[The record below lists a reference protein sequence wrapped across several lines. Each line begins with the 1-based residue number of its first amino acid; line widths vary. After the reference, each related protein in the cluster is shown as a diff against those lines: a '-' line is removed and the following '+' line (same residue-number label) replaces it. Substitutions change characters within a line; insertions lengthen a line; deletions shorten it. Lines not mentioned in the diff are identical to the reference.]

1 MREVPLKSFDMEGQ
15 FEDVNVEDVKPFQNL
30 TNCTASPY
38 ASYLLKGQPSKQDI
52 EDARDL
58 IRMSEDQFVHW
69 NSLPEK
75 NGIRRL
81 FGPCVFEQHR
91 YQTPVDNSSCNVANA
106 YLDLYEA
113 TGDKLAFAKA
123 KALVDALTIAQQ
135 VTNGYTPTTID
146 YRNPEKDK
154 GRTFWLNCSVATIKI
169 WLRMAELTGE

>member
-1 MREVPLKSFDMEGQ
+1 MATIKCKVCGE
-15 FEDVNVEDVKPFQNL
+15 
-30 TNCTASPY
+30 
-38 ASYLLKGQPSKQDI
+38 
-52 EDARDL
+52 
-58 IRMSEDQFVHW
+58 
-69 NSLPEK
+69 
-75 NGIRRL
+75 
-81 FGPCVFEQHR
+81 VFEAESLESAVC
-91 YQTPVDNSSCNVANA
+91 PLCK
-106 YLDLYEA
+106 A